1 MTYYIDRCL
10 FYIYYFKGPS
20 WSRSYGSWI
29 YNYLCN
35 QCLSPLK
42 LWGRTRS
49 WRGVLDTTLCD
60 KVCQWFATCRWFS
73 PGTPVSST
81 NNTDR
86 HDITE
91 IVLKVTLNTIY
102 KPNIAYYS
110 LSLYLFLFSFIHS
123 NPIYYWKLL
132 FNLTMWKVERRTLC
146 DLAHTRK
153 HSLPCVFHIVLSYL
167 YF

>member
-1 MTYYIDRCL
+1 MLYTYNRKILYIML
-10 FYIYYFKGPS
+10 F
-20 WSRSYGSWI
+20 
-29 YNYLCN
+29 
-35 QCLSPLK
+35 QCLSPLM
-42 LWGRTRS
+42 LRVRILLR
-49 WRGVLDTTLCD
+49 RGVLDTTLCD

>member
-1 MTYYIDRCL
+1 VLYTYNRKILYIML
-10 FYIYYFKGPS
+10 F
-20 WSRSYGSWI
+20 
-29 YNYLCN
+29 
-35 QCLSPLK
+35 QCLSPLM
-42 LWGRTRS
+42 LRVRILLR
-49 WRGVLDTTLCD
+49 RGVLDTTLCD

-123 NPIYYWKLL
+123 NPIYDWKLL